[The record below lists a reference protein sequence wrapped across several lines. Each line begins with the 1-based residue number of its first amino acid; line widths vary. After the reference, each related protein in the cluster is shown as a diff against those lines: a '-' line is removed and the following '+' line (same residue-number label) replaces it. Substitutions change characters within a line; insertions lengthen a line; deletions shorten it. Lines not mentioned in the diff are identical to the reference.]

1 MRIDYNRY
9 IHIKTNQGGN
19 KLKRLTAFLLAG
31 VTVLSLTGCVPR
43 YADTAAVERR
53 NTRPTTVVTQQPTD
67 VMTGENAESTPVP
80 TEEPII
86 EKPENVVFAENNTAR
101 IQMPS
106 DTLTVT
112 FEGKDIKPCNDSVG
126 TLQQAY
132 DDLFTD
138 NSHLNFSR
146 WVLEYAIGENQE
158 LVIHGP
164 GGIYKS
170 DALPNANNII
180 PTFFQFGGL
189 RNLQAEG
196 SIQFMFLGITEN
208 ATFDDVLKTMSQYGE
223 PVSGWN
229 YDEKAA
235 TKKNDLTGT
244 LNYWTD
250 SGYNIEFYF
259 DNYGT
264 SLTMVSIAYNPE
276 ELANLSK

>member
-1 MRIDYNRY
+1 M
-9 IHIKTNQGGN
+9 
-19 KLKRLTAFLLAG
+19 KRLTAFLLAG
-31 VTVLSLTGCVPR
+31 ITVLSLTGCVPR

-53 NTRPTTVVTQQPTD
+53 NTRPTTVITQQPTEA
-67 VMTGENAESTPVP
+67 MTGESAESTPVP

-132 DDLFTD
+132 GDLFTD

-170 DALPNANNII
+170 DALPNSASS
-180 PTFFQFGGL
+180 
-189 RNLQAEG
+189 LQ
-196 SIQFMFLGITEN
+196 MKFLGMP
-208 ATFDDVLKTMSQYGE
+208 LKNWFGRTAVTAPLSCTMTPSSAFGRL
-223 PVSGWN
+223 SG
-229 YDEKAA
+229 
-235 TKKNDLTGT
+235 T
-244 LNYWTD
+244 
-250 SGYNIEFYF
+250 
-259 DNYGT
+259 
-264 SLTMVSIAYNPE
+264 
-276 ELANLSK
+276 

>member
-1 MRIDYNRY
+1 MI
-9 IHIKTNQGGN
+9 
-19 KLKRLTAFLLAG
+19 
-31 VTVLSLTGCVPR
+31 
-43 YADTAAVERR
+43 
-53 NTRPTTVVTQQPTD
+53 TQQPTEA
-67 VMTGENAESTPVP
+67 MTGESAESTPVP
-80 TEEPII
+80 TEEPVI

-132 DDLFTD
+132 
-138 NSHLNFSR
+138 
-146 WVLEYAIGENQE
+146 G
-158 LVIHGP
+158 
-164 GGIYKS
+164 
-170 DALPNANNII
+170 
-180 PTFFQFGGL
+180 
-189 RNLQAEG
+189 
-196 SIQFMFLGITEN
+196 
-208 ATFDDVLKTMSQYGE
+208 
-223 PVSGWN
+223 
-229 YDEKAA
+229 
-235 TKKNDLTGT
+235 DLTGT